1 MSAEETG
8 QGAPSQRLWGLT
20 TWLLNNVAGRG
31 NRFVAERLGR
41 PGLRTKFAVLAG
53 LAEFG
58 PNSQAGLSRKLGID
72 RGDLVSVLN
81 ELEREGLAV
90 REPDEADR
98 RRNTIRITA
107 DGSRAMAELGDLVSD
122 AQDALLAPL
131 SAVERGELNRLLQR
145 LVEHHAA
152 AG

>member
-1 MSAEETG
+1 MSTQEAGQET
-8 QGAPSQRLWGLT
+8 PSKRLWGLS

-31 NRFVAERLGR
+31 NRLVAERLGR

-58 PNSQAGLSRKLGID
+58 PNSQAGLGRQLGID

-81 ELEREGLAV
+81 ELEREGLAL
-90 REPDEADR
+90 RQPDETDR

-107 DGSRAMAELGDLVSD
+107 EGSEALAKLGGLVDD
-122 AQDALLAPL
+122 AQDALLDPL
-131 SAVERGELNRLLQR
+131 SAAERRQLNQLLQR
-145 LVEHHAA
+145 LVEHHS
-152 AG
+152 GLR